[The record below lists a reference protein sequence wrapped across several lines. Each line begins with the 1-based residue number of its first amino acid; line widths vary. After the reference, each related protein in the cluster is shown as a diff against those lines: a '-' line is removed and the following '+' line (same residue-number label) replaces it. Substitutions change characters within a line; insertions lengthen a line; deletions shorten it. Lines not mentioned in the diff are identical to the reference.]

1 MQFAAY
7 ADDLVVVISGNSRKA
22 IETEGQRAVDLI
34 TEWSK
39 FAKLQISERKT
50 EAILLKNDAIPQKP
64 IGRRGGDRPD
74 RKRKRKTKTV
84 NFDNR
89 PPRIKLNDANIKFK
103 RTVKYL
109 GINFDRGLKVKTHC
123 AKLSSSTKAL
133 FNKLG
138 RLARTQW
145 GLKYAMIS
153 MIYRGVFVPKVTYA
167 AAGWSDLCT
176 KRDIRV
182 LRAAQRKAL
191 ISVTNAYRTASFES
205 LCVVA
210 GATPVDILLK
220 KYATRYH
227 ARKERV
233 ASIGNVE
240 IPAGTERKVA
250 LRKIQDE
257 ATNMWQTE
265 WNSSNKGRTTFAF
278 FDDVWHRIAAR
289 TFFTD
294 HWVTQ
299 VLTGHGNFRLRLAS
313 FGLVD
318 GGSCTCGD
326 REDTVQHFLLECL
339 HFEAQRVV
347 LRDMVPVG
355 EWRWPEVARFFVSGP
370 EAFAVFADFCRIT
383 LWLKGCETREPV

>member
-1 MQFAAY
+1 MLFR
-7 ADDLVVVISGNSRKA
+7 S
-22 IETEGQRAVDLI
+22 
-34 TEWSK
+34 
-39 FAKLQISERKT
+39 
-50 EAILLKNDAIPQKP
+50 
-64 IGRRGGDRPD
+64 
-74 RKRKRKTKTV
+74 
-84 NFDNR
+84 
-89 PPRIKLNDANIKFK
+89 
-103 RTVKYL
+103 VKYL

-233 ASIGNVE
+233 ASIGNIE
-240 IPAGTERKVA
+240 IPAGTERKIA

-278 FDDVWHRIAAR
+278 FDEIGRAHV
-289 TFFTD
+289 
-294 HWVTQ
+294 
-299 VLTGHGNFRLRLAS
+299 
-313 FGLVD
+313 
-318 GGSCTCGD
+318 
-326 REDTVQHFLLECL
+326 
-339 HFEAQRVV
+339 
-347 LRDMVPVG
+347 
-355 EWRWPEVARFFVSGP
+355 
-370 EAFAVFADFCRIT
+370 
-383 LWLKGCETREPV
+383 